1 MVHTFSWILPD
12 VVPCIGDR
20 RNRLGRGMGAG
31 LFALICL
38 LLAPPLRALDRD
50 GLTFYLPF
58 EGSYAPAIAPAGT
71 QARLKDFV
79 LPDMGMFKS
88 LSDENRRYLEPDDK
102 SPRRLE
108 FVPGRRGLGL
118 KTAANPTRFK
128 VYSYPCVQY
137 AVPGSFAPR
146 EGTIAF
152 WMKPVGWTGLGGHLY
167 FIAVTA
173 DNCTIRFYNYPG
185 GTHVWVDA
193 KDHYRLISAS
203 GWSGWKDGE
212 WSFLAFTYKPGQQ
225 CVYADGE
232 LRSKCT
238 DGLIEPE
245 FVSTGLIEISEG
257 DQVVDEL
264 MILNRPLTPAEVL
277 GLYRANTPWQETTR

>member
-1 MVHTFSWILPD
+1 MALPD
-12 VVPCIGDR
+12 GRAAIPRRIGV
-20 RNRLGRGMGAG
+20 LV
-31 LFALICL
+31 ALASAL
-38 LLAPPLRALDRD
+38 LTAPLQAVDRD

-58 EGSYAPAIAPAGT
+58 EGTYAPLVAPAGT
-71 QARLKDFV
+71 VIRLKDFV
-79 LPDMGMFKS
+79 LPDMGIFAS
-88 LSDENRRYLEPDDK
+88 LSAENRRYLEPDDT

-118 KTAANPTRFK
+118 KTAVNPTRFK

-137 AVPGSFAPR
+137 AAPGCFAPR

-152 WMKPVGWTGLGGHLY
+152 WLKPVGWGGLGGHLY
-167 FIAVTA
+167 FVAVTA

-185 GTHVWVDA
+185 GTHVWLDA
-193 KDHYRLISAS
+193 KDRYRLISAS
-203 GWSGWKDGE
+203 GWSGWKEGE

-232 LRSKCT
+232 LRTTST

-245 FVSTGLIEISEG
+245 FASTGMIEVSEG
-257 DQVVDEL
+257 DQAVDEL
-264 MILNRPLTPAEVL
+264 MIFSRPLTAVEVL
-277 GLYRANTPWQETTR
+277 ALYHANARPRESEP